1 MPPGASMRQ
10 TPRVTTTLAK
20 AMADLGWPTLI
31 DHWAQ
36 RCATRRGE
44 LSVRAAALFEEPAAA
59 RQRAAEITEAR
70 RLLGADQAMPVA
82 GVEPIAD
89 SIERVRKA
97 AALDAPDLVSVA
109 RTGRAISRLRAHL
122 KGKAEEV
129 PLLWSRGQGLADLG
143 HVYLPILEAFDP
155 EGRLVD
161 HASDALG
168 PLRRALAA
176 IKSQLEKRM
185 KSLLED
191 ERFAPYLQDVYYTQR
206 EDRYVLPV
214 RTDGKGFV
222 RGIVHG
228 TSQSGQTLFIEPDE
242 IVDLNNRC
250 KLAEC
255 DVLDEERRILA
266 RFSGW
271 VAEEAEAFAQ
281 SLAIAEVLDIIAAAA
296 RLGEDLVGA
305 EPVIADEP
313 KVALLHARHPLM
325 LLAGRRCVANDVTIG
340 AGSTLVVSGPNAG
353 GKTVAL
359 KTVGLIALMVR
370 HGLHIPAE
378 GGSAIGWF
386 REVRTDIG
394 DAQSLE
400 QNLSTFSGH
409 MVNIRELLS
418 DSGPGSLILVDEI
431 AVGTDPEQGAALAQA
446 VLEALSERGATAIVT
461 THYERLKALGATD
474 ARFANASVGFDLSR
488 LEPTFKLHLGIP
500 GSSGALAVA
509 RRMGVPGDVVDRA
522 TSLLGGAGA
531 RVEDLLANVLEQQRR
546 LELERAA
553 LLAELEAAEADRQ
566 AEQMQRDRTRARYER
581 ETRGVHGEAVAALRV
596 ARREIDEV
604 RRALKAKLAE
614 PELPADSLRDE
625 LRQAQKLLAEQSA
638 TVAKHEPARPKLPG
652 RVAKRHELVPGA
664 LVIVPRLGRAE
675 IATAPVEGAQDV
687 EIRLGPMRAFVPI
700 ADVLID
706 THRAAARA
714 AKAKQEVPMGPI
726 PVAGM
731 GGELGGGTGGLGGVV
746 SGPGGVALVNGVV
759 DGKVS
764 GRTPER
770 TLDVRGM
777 RVDEAVS
784 AVDQFIDE
792 SLLAERDAGFIIHG
806 HGTGALKQAI
816 RTHVKTHK
824 AVSKSRPGEQNE
836 GGDGVTVL
844 LMQ

>member
-1 MPPGASMRQ
+1 M
-10 TPRVTTTLAK
+10 T
-20 AMADLGWPTLI
+20 DLGWPTLI
-31 DHWAQ
+31 DHWAS

-44 LSVRAAALFEEPAAA
+44 LAVRAVALFEDPAAA
-59 RQRAAEITEAR
+59 RDRAAEITEAR
-70 RLLGADQAMPVA
+70 RLLGAEQALPVA
-82 GVEPIAD
+82 GIDPILD

-97 AALDAPDLVSVA
+97 AALDAPELVSVA

-122 KGKAEEV
+122 KTHAETS
-129 PLLWSRGQGLADLG
+129 PRLWQHGSGLADLG

-176 IKSQLEKRM
+176 IKVQLEKRM

-191 ERFAPYLQDVYYTQR
+191 ERFAPYLQDNYYTQR

-222 RGIVHG
+222 HGIVHG

-255 DVLDEERRILA
+255 DVTDEERRILA

-271 VAEEAEAFAQ
+271 VAEEADGFAQ
-281 SLAIAEVLDIIAAAA
+281 SLAVAETLDVIAAGA
-296 RLGEDLVGA
+296 RLGEDVVGS
-305 EPVIADEP
+305 EPVIVDDARI
-313 KVALLHARHPLM
+313 AILHARHPLM
-325 LLAGRRCVANDVTIG
+325 LLAGRRCVANDVTVAAG
-340 AGSTLVVSGPNAG
+340 ATLVISGPNAG

-359 KTVGLIALMVR
+359 KTVGLVALMVR
-370 HGLHIPAE
+370 VGLHVPAE
-378 GGSAIGWF
+378 GGSAMGWF

-409 MVNIRELLS
+409 MVNIRELLA
-418 DSGPGSLILVDEI
+418 DSGPGSLILIDEI

-446 VLEALSERGATAIVT
+446 VLEGLSERGATALIT

-474 ARFANASVGFDLSR
+474 ARFANASVGYDLAR

-509 RRMGVPGDVVDRA
+509 RRMGVPGEVVDRA
-522 TSLLGGAGA
+522 TALLGGAGA
-531 RVEDLLANVLEQQRR
+531 KVEDLLANVGEQQRR
-546 LELERAA
+546 LEEERAA
-553 LLAELEAAEADRQ
+553 LIAELEAAEADRQ
-566 AEQMQRDRTRARYER
+566 AAQMQRDRIRARYER
-581 ETRGVHGEAVAALRV
+581 ETRSVHGEAVAALRV

-604 RRALKAKLAE
+604 RKQLKIKLAE
-614 PELPADSLRDE
+614 AELAPEALREE
-625 LRQAQKLLAEQSA
+625 LRAANKQLAEVGA
-638 TVAKHEPARPKLPG
+638 EVARHEPARPKLPG
-652 RVAKRHELVPGA
+652 RPAKPGELVPGT

-675 IATAPVEGAQDV
+675 IATAPLEGAQDV
-687 EIRLGPMRAFVPI
+687 EVRLGPMRAFVPI
-700 ADVLID
+700 RDVMID

-714 AKAKQEVPMGPI
+714 VRNKQEVPMGPAVV
-726 PVAGM
+726 PGM

-746 SGPGGVALVNGVV
+746 AGPGGPGGVALINGAA
-759 DGKVS
+759 DGRATA
-764 GRTPER
+764 RTPER

-792 SLLAERDAGFIIHG
+792 SLMAERDAGFIIHG

-816 RTHVKTHK
+816 RMHVRTHK
-824 AVSKSRPGEQNE
+824 AVPKSRAGEQNE

-844 LMQ
+844 LFGG

>member
-1 MPPGASMRQ
+1 MASDFRQ

-31 DHWAQ
+31 DHWAN

-44 LSVRAAALFEEPAAA
+44 QAVRAAAMFEAPGDA
-59 RQRAAEITEAR
+59 RDRAAEISEAR
-70 RLLGADQAMPVA
+70 RLLGADVGLPVA
-82 GVEPIAD
+82 GIEPIAD
-89 SIERVRKA
+89 AIERVRKA

-109 RTGRAISRLRAHL
+109 RTGRALGRLRAHL
-122 KGKAEEV
+122 KEHAERAPRLWQRAQ
-129 PLLWSRGQGLADLG
+129 PLSDLG
-143 HVYLPILEAFDP
+143 HVYLPILEAFDAD
-155 EGRLVD
+155 GKLVD

-176 IKSQLEKRM
+176 IKAQLEKRM
-185 KSLLED
+185 KGLLED
-191 ERFAPYLQDVYYTQR
+191 ERFAPYLQDTYYTQR

-242 IVDLNNRC
+242 IVDLNNRQ

-255 DVLDEERRILA
+255 DVIDEERRILA

-271 VAEEAEAFAQ
+271 VAEEAEAFA
-281 SLAIAEVLDIIAAAA
+281 LGLGVAEVLDVIAAAA
-296 RLGEDLVGA
+296 RLGEELIGA

-313 KVALLHARHPLM
+313 KIALLHARHPLM
-325 LLAGRRCVANDVTIG
+325 LLAGRRCVANDVTIAAG
-340 AGSTLVVSGPNAG
+340 ATLVVSGPNAG

-359 KTVGLIALMVR
+359 KTVGLCALMAR
-370 HGLHIPAE
+370 HGLHLPAE

-409 MVNIRELLS
+409 MLNIRELLAEC
-418 DSGPGSLILVDEI
+418 GPGSLVLVDEI

-446 VLEALSERGATAIVT
+446 VLEALSERGVTAIIT

-474 ARFANASVGFDLSR
+474 ARFANASVGFDLAR

-522 TSLLGGAGA
+522 TALLGGMGA
-531 RVEDLLANVLEQQRR
+531 RVEDLLTNVLEQQRR

-566 AEQMQRDRTRARYER
+566 ESRMQRERTRHRYER
-581 ETRGVHGEAVAALRV
+581 ETRAAHGEAVAALRV
-596 ARREIDEV
+596 ARRDIDEA
-604 RRALKAKLAE
+604 RRALKLKLAE
-614 PELPADSLRDE
+614 TDLSPEAMREE
-625 LRQAQKLLAEQSA
+625 LKVAGKQLIETAAQ
-638 TVAKHEPARPKLPG
+638 VARHEPQRPKLPG
-652 RVAKRHELVPGA
+652 RPAKLAELVPGA

-675 IATAPVEGAQDV
+675 VASAPAAGASDV
-687 EIRLGPMRAFVPI
+687 EIRLGPMRAFVPVG
-700 ADVLID
+700 DVLID
-706 THRAAARA
+706 THRTAAREGKGRRDVA
-714 AKAKQEVPMGPI
+714 MGP
-726 PVAGM
+726 AGVPGM
-731 GGELGGGTGGLGGVV
+731 QAPQAARDGQAAGQGA
-746 SGPGGVALVNGVV
+746 GPGGVALVNGAV
-759 DGKVS
+759 DGRAS
-764 GRTPER
+764 ARTPER

-784 AVDQFIDE
+784 AVDSFIDE
-792 SLLAERDAGFIIHG
+792 SLLAERDAAFIIHG

-816 RTHVKTHK
+816 RTHVKAHK
-824 AVSKSRPGEQNE
+824 AVQKSRAGEQNE

-844 LMQ
+844 LFA

>member
-1 MPPGASMRQ
+1 MRQ

-20 AMADLGWPTLI
+20 AMADLGWSTLI
-31 DHWAQ
+31 DHWAN

-44 LSVRAAALFEEPAAA
+44 GAVRSAELLEDPAAA
-59 RQRAAEITEAR
+59 RDRAAEITEAR
-70 RLLGADQAMPVA
+70 RLLSADQALPVA
-82 GVEPIAD
+82 GIEPISD

-97 AALDAPDLVSVA
+97 AALDAPELVSVA
-109 RTGRAISRLRAHL
+109 RTGKALARLRAHL
-122 KGKAEEV
+122 KAKAEEA
-129 PLLWSRGQGLADLG
+129 PRLWLRGQMLADLG

-168 PLRRALAA
+168 PLRRALSA
-176 IKSQLEKRM
+176 IKAQLEKRM
-185 KSLLED
+185 KTLLED

-271 VAEEAEAFAQ
+271 VAEEAEGFAQ
-281 SLAIAEVLDIIAAAA
+281 SLAVAEVLDVIAAAA
-296 RLGEDLVGA
+296 RLGEELIGA

-313 KVALLHARHPLM
+313 KIALLHARHPLM
-325 LLAGRRCVANDVTIG
+325 LLAGRRCVANDVTVS
-340 AGSTLVVSGPNAG
+340 AGGTLVVSGPNAG
-353 GKTVAL
+353 GKTVVL

-409 MVNIRELLS
+409 MVNIRELLG
-418 DSGPGSLILVDEI
+418 DTGPGSLILVDEI

-446 VLEALSERGATAIVT
+446 VLEALSGRGVTALIT

-474 ARFANASVGFDLSR
+474 ARFANASVGYDLAR

-509 RRMGVPGDVVDRA
+509 RRMGVPGEVVDRA
-522 TSLLGGAGA
+522 TALLGGAGA

-546 LELERAA
+546 LEEERAA

-566 AEQMQRDRTRARYER
+566 AAQMQRDRTRARYER
-581 ETRGVHGEAVAALRV
+581 ETRSVHGEAVAALRV

-604 RRALKAKLAE
+604 RRQLKAKLVE
-614 PELPADSLRDE
+614 GELSLSPEGMRDE
-625 LRQAQKLLAEQSA
+625 LRDANKALAA
-638 TVAKHEPARPKLPG
+638 AAAAVAKHEPARPKLPG
-652 RVAKRHELVPGA
+652 RPAKREELVVGA

-675 IATAPVEGAQDV
+675 VATPPVEGAQDV

-714 AKAKQEVPMGPI
+714 AKAKLEVPMGPI

-816 RTHVKTHK
+816 RMHVKTHK
-824 AVSKSRPGEQNE
+824 AVSKARAGEQNE

-844 LMQ
+844 LFAG

>member
-1 MPPGASMRQ
+1 
-10 TPRVTTTLAK
+10 
-20 AMADLGWPTLI
+20 MADLGWPALL

-44 LSVRAAALFEEPAAA
+44 LAVRSAPLFDDAALA
-59 RQRAAEITEAR
+59 RERAAEVTEAR
-70 RLLGADQAMPVA
+70 TLLSAANPVPVA
-82 GVEPIAD
+82 GIESISDA
-89 SIERVRKA
+89 IERVRKA
-97 AALDAPDLVSVA
+97 AALEAAELVSVA
-109 RTGRAISRLRAHL
+109 RTGRALSRLRTHL
-122 KGKAEEV
+122 KAHAETA
-129 PLLWSRGQGLADLG
+129 PRLWQRGSGISDLG

-168 PLRRALAA
+168 PLRRALSA
-176 IKSQLEKRM
+176 IKAQLEKRM
-185 KSLLED
+185 KGLLED
-191 ERFAPYLQDVYYTQR
+191 ERFSPYLQDGYYTQR

-255 DVLDEERRILA
+255 DVLDEERRILI

-271 VAEEAEAFAQ
+271 VAEEADGFAS
-281 SLAIAEVLDIIAAAA
+281 SLEIAEVLDVIVAAA
-296 RLGEDLVGA
+296 RLGEDLVAA
-305 EPVIADEP
+305 EPVISDAP
-313 KVALLHARHPLM
+313 QISLLHARHPLM
-325 LLAGRRCVANDVTIG
+325 LLSQRRCVANDITVAAG
-340 AGSTLVVSGPNAG
+340 ATLLVSGPNAG

-370 HGLHIPAE
+370 RGLHIPAE
-378 GGSAIGWF
+378 GGSAMGWF
-386 REVRTDIG
+386 HDVRTDIG

-409 MVNIRELLS
+409 MVNVRELLLS
-418 DSGPGSLILVDEI
+418 CGPGSLVLVDEI

-446 VLEALSERGATAIVT
+446 VLEALSERGVTAIIT
-461 THYERLKALGATD
+461 THYDRLKALGATD
-474 ARFANASVGFDLSR
+474 QRFANASVGFDLAR
-488 LEPTFKLHLGIP
+488 LEPTFKLHLGLP

-509 RRMGVPGDVVDRA
+509 RRMGVPHDVVDRA
-522 TSLLGGAGA
+522 TALLGGVGA
-531 RVEDLLANVLEQQRR
+531 KVEDLLANVLDQQRR
-546 LELERAA
+546 LERERAD
-553 LLAELEAAEADRQ
+553 LLAELEAVEADRET
-566 AEQMQRDRTRARYER
+566 AKLQRERVRARFEK
-581 ETRGVHGEAVAALRV
+581 ETRSAHGEAVAALRI
-596 ARREIDEV
+596 ARRDIDEV
-604 RRALKAKLAE
+604 RKQLKIKLIESQLA
-614 PELPADSLRDE
+614 PEVLRDE
-625 LRQAQKLLAEQSA
+625 LKAANKQLLSA
-638 TVAKHEPARPKLPG
+638 GQTIAIHEPARPKLPG
-652 RVAKRHELVPGA
+652 RPAKREDLLAGT

-675 IATAPVEGAQDV
+675 VSSAPAPSADDV
-687 EIRLGPMRAFVPI
+687 EVRIGPMRAFVPI

-706 THRAAARA
+706 THRSAARA
-714 AKAKQEVPMGPI
+714 QKARGAAAALGPSAVP
-726 PVAGM
+726 GM
-731 GGELGGGTGGLGGVV
+731 LEPQPPARAAV
-746 SGPGGVALVNGVV
+746 SGGPGAPLGVPLINGAV
-759 DGKVS
+759 DGRANA
-764 GRTPER
+764 RTPER

-816 RTHVKTHK
+816 RVHLKSHK
-824 AVSKSRPGEQNE
+824 AVSKARAGESNE

-844 LMQ
+844 LLVG